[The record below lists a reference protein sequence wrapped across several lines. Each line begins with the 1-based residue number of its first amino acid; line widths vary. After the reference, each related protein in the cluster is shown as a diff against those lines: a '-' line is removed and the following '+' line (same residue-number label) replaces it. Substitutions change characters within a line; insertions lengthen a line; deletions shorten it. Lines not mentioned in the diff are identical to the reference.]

1 MPVHSRAGSTRSR
14 SAADGRLPY
23 ALATGVVVFA
33 TLALHA
39 ASSGKLD
46 FFRDEL
52 YFIVCGGSPQWGYVD
67 QPPLVPLLAHASY
80 VASHANPGWFRTI
93 PALAHAAT
101 AALTMSLVRVLGGRL
116 YAAALAGVAVAVA
129 PTLATFGWLF
139 TTNVFDPLAWTAVLL
154 GAARVAR
161 TGDQRWWLLSG
172 VALGL
177 ALEAKYG
184 LAFYVPG
191 LLVGVAASP
200 MRTSFARRWFWIAAG
215 LATLIALPSFL
226 WQAVHHFPMI
236 ELLRNGAREGKNVPI
251 PPLRFVVNVFA
262 NLAPVTGLL
271 ALAGLVWLALPAQR
285 RFAFLSVGWLVT
297 LGVMLALHAKD
308 YYFTA
313 AQPALVAA
321 GATAAA
327 GSIRNAAARGGLM
340 LLVASA
346 LLILP
351 VAIPLGGAAG
361 QIAVLNALHRRS
373 KSSEAVQQSRLS
385 QDFADTIGWRTF
397 ARAASVASTRV
408 RFADSQTHVVVAGNY
423 GEASALRLFG
433 TLPRGSAVISTHN
446 QYWLW
451 GHAGWDGK
459 TALFIR
465 RDVADLK
472 RQCTAVEDLG
482 PAGFPAD
489 AMPYERAKH
498 IFVCRGLR
506 QSVDTFWLGE
516 KTYI

>member
-1 MPVHSRAGSTRSR
+1 MPVHSHTGLSRSR
-14 SAADGRLPY
+14 SASDGRLPY
-23 ALATGVVVFA
+23 TVAAGVVVFA
-33 TLALHA
+33 TLMLHA

-101 AALTMSLVRVLGGRL
+101 AALTMALVRVLGGRI
-116 YAAALAGVAVAVA
+116 YAATLAGVAVAAA
-129 PTLATFGWLF
+129 PVLAAFGWLF
-139 TTNVFDPLAWTAVLL
+139 TTNVFDPLAWTAVLY
-154 GAARVAR
+154 GAARVGR
-161 TGDQRWWLLSG
+161 TGDERWWLLSG
-172 VALGL
+172 VALGV

-184 LAFYVPG
+184 LVLYLPG

-200 MRTSFARRWFWIAAG
+200 LRTSLVRRWFWIAGA
-215 LATLIALPSFL
+215 LATSIALPSFM

-236 ELLRNGAREGKNVPI
+236 ELLQNGAREGKNVPV
-251 PPLRFVVNVFA
+251 PPLNFVVHVLV
-262 NLAPVTGLL
+262 NLAPVTGLV
-271 ALAGLVWLALPAQR
+271 AIAGLVWLVRPAQR
-285 RFAFLSVGWLVT
+285 RFGFLFVGWVVT
-297 LGVMLALHAKD
+297 LGVMIALHAKD
-308 YYFTA
+308 YYFAA

-327 GSIRNAAARGGLM
+327 GSVRNAVARGSLF

-346 LLILP
+346 LFILP
-351 VAIPLGGAAG
+351 VTIPLGGAAG
-361 QIAVLNALHRRS
+361 QLAVLSALHQEPQ
-373 KSSEAVQQSRLS
+373 SSEALQQSRLS
-385 QDFADTIGWRTF
+385 QDFADTIGWRPF
-397 ARAASVASTRV
+397 ARRVSQAMTRLNPARPEAA
-408 RFADSQTHVVVAGNY
+408 VVAGNY

-433 TLPRGSAVISTHN
+433 TLPEGSAVISTHN

-451 GHAGWDGK
+451 GYAGWDGK
-459 TALFIR
+459 TAIFIR

-472 RQCTAVEDLG
+472 AHCTSVEDLG
-482 PAGFPAD
+482 PAGFTAD

-498 IFVCRGLR
+498 IFVCRRLR
-506 QSVDTFWLGE
+506 QSVNVYWRSE